1 MHESTARD
9 ASNSPVPLRGEPRAA
24 ADSARHTHPLPTV
37 CVFTPTYE
45 RAYILPVL
53 YDSLV
58 AQTSHDFVWMIV
70 DDGSTD
76 DTEELVASWIER
88 GDIRIDY
95 VKTANGGKPR
105 AINLG
110 VERCT
115 SPLFFVV
122 DSDDWLVPGAI
133 EHVLKRWATIADQD
147 RYAGIVALRGT
158 DDHTPMGTWMPEGAH
173 DVRMWDLHESMGFR
187 GDTSLIHRTEVLR
200 DYPYDVAP
208 GETFIAE
215 SSVYF
220 RLDEKYVMLADNTI
234 LTICHYLPDGLTSNF
249 VANAKR
255 NPIGYWKHKRYCAQ
269 RSRTL
274 KGRVRETILYLVG
287 CRLAGQPGALRM
299 APSKALAL
307 ACYLPALVVRR
318 TLFR

>member
-1 MHESTARD
+1 MTET
-9 ASNSPVPLRGEPRAA
+9 GPR
-24 ADSARHTHPLPTV
+24 TV

-53 YDSLV
+53 YESLV

-76 DTEELVASWIER
+76 GTQELVRSWIER
-88 GDIRIDY
+88 GEIAIDY
-95 VKTANGGKPR
+95 VKTVNGGKPR

-110 VERCT
+110 VSRCD

-122 DSDDWLVPGAI
+122 DSDDWLLPGAI
-133 EHVLKRWATIADQD
+133 EHVLAVWATIAGDD

-158 DDHTPMGTWMPEGAH
+158 DDHTPMDTWMPEGAV
-173 DVRMWDLHESMGFR
+173 DVRYWDLFETMGFR

-200 DYPYDVAP
+200 QYPYDVAP
-208 GETFIAE
+208 SEIFIAE
-215 SSVYF
+215 TSVYY

-234 LTICHYLPDGLTSNF
+234 LTICHYLPDGLTRNF
-249 VANAKR
+249 ADNAKR

-269 RSRTL
+269 RSTTL
-274 KGRVRETILYLVG
+274 KRIVRETLLYLVG
-287 CRLAGQPGALRM
+287 CRLAGQRGAIAM
-299 APSKALAL
+299 APHKVVAV
-307 ACYLPALVVRR
+307 ACYLPALVARHTV
-318 TLFR
+318 FR

>member
-1 MHESTARD
+1 MTET
-9 ASNSPVPLRGEPRAA
+9 GPR
-24 ADSARHTHPLPTV
+24 TV

-53 YDSLV
+53 YESLV

-76 DTEELVASWIER
+76 GTQELVRSWIER
-88 GDIRIDY
+88 GEIAIDY
-95 VKTANGGKPR
+95 VKTVNGGKPR

-110 VERCT
+110 VSRCD

-122 DSDDWLVPGAI
+122 DSDDWLLPGAI
-133 EHVLKRWATIADQD
+133 EHVLAVWATIAGDD

-158 DDHTPMGTWMPEGAH
+158 DDHTPMDTWMPEGAV
-173 DVRMWDLHESMGFR
+173 DVRYWDLFETMGFR

-200 DYPYDVAP
+200 QYPYDVAP
-208 GETFIAE
+208 SEIFIAE
-215 SSVYF
+215 TSVYY

-234 LTICHYLPDGLTSNF
+234 LTICHYLPDGLTRNF
-249 VANAKR
+249 ADNAKR

-269 RSRTL
+269 RSTTL
-274 KGRVRETILYLVG
+274 KGIVRETLLYLVG
-287 CRLAGQPGALRM
+287 CRLAGQRGAIAM
-299 APSKALAL
+299 APHKVVAA
-307 ACYLPALVVRR
+307 ACYLPALVARHTV
-318 TLFR
+318 FR

>member
-1 MHESTARD
+1 MTET
-9 ASNSPVPLRGEPRAA
+9 GPR
-24 ADSARHTHPLPTV
+24 TV

-53 YDSLV
+53 YESLV

-76 DTEELVASWIER
+76 GTQELVRSWIER
-88 GDIRIDY
+88 GEIAIDY
-95 VKTANGGKPR
+95 VKTVNGGKPR

-110 VERCT
+110 VSRCD

-122 DSDDWLVPGAI
+122 DSDDWLLPGAI
-133 EHVLKRWATIADQD
+133 EHVLAVWATIAGDD

-158 DDHTPMGTWMPEGAH
+158 DDHTPMDTWMPEGAV
-173 DVRMWDLHESMGFR
+173 DVRYWDLFETMGFR

-200 DYPYDVAP
+200 QYPYDVAP
-208 GETFIAE
+208 SEIFIAE
-215 SSVYF
+215 TSVYY

-234 LTICHYLPDGLTSNF
+234 LTICHYLPDGLTRNF
-249 VANAKR
+249 ADNAKR

-269 RSRTL
+269 RSTTL
-274 KGRVRETILYLVG
+274 KRIVRETLLYLVG
-287 CRLAGQPGALRM
+287 CRLAGQRGAIAM
-299 APSKALAL
+299 APHKVVAA
-307 ACYLPALVVRR
+307 ACYLPALVARHTV
-318 TLFR
+318 FR